1 MIDSNQDTEPGYSLL
16 GYPAAGGYE
25 VTGNNTW
32 ISRVKNVVTVHFYI
46 RRVRGQ

>member
-25 VTGNNTW
+25 VTGNKTW
-32 ISRVKNVVTVHFYI
+32 ISSIKNVITVHFFI